1 MNTQKSAHLF
11 AGLLFPTVFIYYE
24 ILLRVTTIHGF
35 LRLGTLFTALFCACY
50 GMMGYLLSTLTPS
63 RKWNHIIA
71 TGLTFLTALPF
82 LVEYFIFRQFN
93 QFYDLNTMTGGA
105 TDAVTGF
112 ADAVFSLIFS
122 WNGILMILLF
132 LLPTVLVATFGRKRM
147 PGKDAKLFPRLFAV
161 GLAVIFFFSARI
173 GLMLHKPSELLWTTQ
188 HNFQSAVDSFGL
200 ITGMGLDLRV
210 NLSGT
215 DTDFENIALPVIT
228 VPTTEPSTEP
238 STAVTE
244 TPTAGGET
252 TEATEVTEATEPP
265 VVYVPQVMDLNL
277 FDPEA
282 TGIYAEL
289 NKYVSTQIPS
299 MTNEYTGLFE
309 GKNLILITAEAFCA
323 EVIDPELT
331 PTLYRMAT
339 RGIHFTDF
347 YQPSGAGT
355 TGGEYQHVFGML
367 PTNGGISFKNTHDN
381 LNYFTMG
388 NQLNRLGYWGKAY
401 HNNDYTFYDRHMTH
415 INLGYSEG
423 FMGYGNGMENMLTS
437 QYPTSDLEMFI
448 GTLPEYID
456 KQPFNVYYMT
466 FSGHSNY
473 YANCHAQVAKNY
485 HRVEHLEDYPKLVRS
500 YLAAQLELE
509 DTMTYLLEQL
519 EAAGILNDTVICLT
533 GDHFPYGLDEDGGL
547 GALPNLSALYGYN
560 VTTALELDHNA
571 LILWSGCLE
580 EMDPIVVDSPTSTLD
595 VLPTLSNLFGT
606 EFDSRLMPGRD
617 VLSGSPALVFTSG
630 YDWKTDYGTF
640 YSGSGRFVPTDPD
653 LPLPEG
659 YVDTISAIVRNK
671 IRYCDSVL
679 DSDYFRYLF
688 GSEE

>member
-1 MNTQKSAHLF
+1 MQKRSSSHLF
-11 AGLLFPTVFIYYE
+11 AALLFPAALIYYE

-35 LRLGTLFTALFCACY
+35 FRFGTLFTVLFCGAY
-50 GMMGYLLSTLTPS
+50 GMLGYLLSTLTGS
-63 RKWNHIIA
+63 KKCNHIIA
-71 TGLTFLTALPF
+71 TCLTFLTALPF

-93 QFYDLNTMTGGA
+93 QFYDLNTITGGA

-112 ADAVFSLIFS
+112 ADATFALLFS

-132 LLPTVLVATFGRKRM
+132 LLPTVLLAIFGGKRM
-147 PGKDAKLFPRLFAV
+147 PGKGPKLFPRLLAV
-161 GLAVIFFFSARI
+161 GMAIIFFFSARI
-173 GLMLHKPSELLWTTQ
+173 GLMFHKPSELLWTNQ
-188 HNFQSAVDSFGL
+188 HNYQSAVDSFGL
-200 ITGMGLDLRV
+200 LTGMGLDLRE
-210 NLSGT
+210 NLAGT
-215 DTDFENIALPVIT
+215 DTDFENIALPVVT
-228 VPTTEPSTEP
+228 VPTTAPTTPKTEATVP
-238 STAVTE
+238 DTGEITE
-244 TPTAGGET
+244 T
-252 TEATEVTEATEPP
+252 TEVTEVTEPP

-282 TGIYAEL
+282 TGTYAEL

-299 MTNEYTGLFE
+299 MTNAYTGLFE

-323 EVIDPELT
+323 EAIHPELT

-381 LNYFTMG
+381 LNYLTMG

-423 FMGYGNGMENMLTS
+423 FMGYGNGMESMLTS

-456 KQPFNVYYMT
+456 KQPFSVYYMT

-473 YANCHAQVAKNY
+473 YANVHAQVAKNY
-485 HRVEHLEDYPKLVRS
+485 HRVEHLEDYPKVVRS

-519 EAAGILNDTVICLT
+519 EAAGILNDTVICMT
-533 GDHFPYGLDEDGGL
+533 GDHFPYGLDDDGGL
-547 GALPNLSALYGYN
+547 GALPNLSALYGHD
-560 VTTALELDHNA
+560 VTTALDRDHNA

-580 EMDPIVVDSPTSTLD
+580 EMEPIVVSSPTSSLD
-595 VLPTLSNLFGT
+595 VLPTLSNLFGV
-606 EFDSRLMPGRD
+606 EYDSRLLPGRD
-617 VLSGSPALVFTSG
+617 ALSTSPALVFTTG

-640 YSGSGRFVPTDPD
+640 YSASGRFVPTDPD

-671 IRYCDSVL
+671 IRYCDGVL

-688 GSEE
+688 RSEE